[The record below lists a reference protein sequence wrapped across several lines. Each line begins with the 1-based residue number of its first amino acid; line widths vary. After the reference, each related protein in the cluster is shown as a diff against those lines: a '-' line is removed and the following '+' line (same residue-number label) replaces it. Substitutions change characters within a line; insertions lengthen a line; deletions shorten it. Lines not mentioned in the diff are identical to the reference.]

1 MDMLIKKYKDIHKG
15 KKRLCLIT
23 NAVHPIKDSLEGT
36 KEDQVETIAAQ
47 MTAQGMKMES
57 VVVRGRLSQDA
68 NKRIMDEN
76 DRLLS
81 IFSKQTLTRT
91 VYVDSPTSLL
101 GALKTRR
108 ITPVTVFRGD
118 LELSPD
124 MKIKV
129 RPLACCR
136 SCQAYTL
143 ELINYSFFCLI
154 SFCFSLSPWPLCF
167 FVLNVNVR
175 EKVVLSSV

>member
-1 MDMLIKKYKDIHKG
+1 MLIKKYKNIYKG

-23 NAVHPIKDSLEGT
+23 NAINPIKDSLEGS
-36 KEDQVETIAAQ
+36 KEDQVRTIAVQ
-47 MTAQGMKMES
+47 MTAQGMKIES
-57 VVVRGRLSQDA
+57 LVVRGRLSQDA

-81 IFSKQTLTRT
+81 IFSEKTRT
-91 VYVDSPTSLL
+91 RIVYIDSPTSLL

-118 LELSPD
+118 LEISPK

-129 RPLACCR
+129 RLLAWCRR
-136 SCQAYTL
+136 SCQAYNL
-143 ELINYSFFCLI
+143 ELVNYIFYPE
-154 SFCFSLSPWPLCF
+154 LSPLFPVDPLLVLFYF
-167 FVLNVNVR
+167 FNLKERVILWIH
-175 EKVVLSSV
+175 